1 MTTLVQARLEGEA
14 YGLRR
19 AAWWHED
26 HAEKLRKRIEAA
38 RGLPNERELCEAHN
52 RHLAF
57 AAEFHKRADEI
68 TLGETP

>member
-1 MTTLVQARLEGEA
+1 MTTSIHPFILGQAI
-14 YGLRR
+14 GLRR

-26 HAEKLRKRIEAA
+26 RADRLRKRIEAA
-38 RGLPNERELCEAHN
+38 HGLPNERELCEAHN